1 MNGQATM
8 GKLTQFLAF
17 VKDELIEEAAK
28 ESLRVSKELDFPLMR
43 MFNHLPNEILI
54 EMTKK
59 SIREFADSMADGTYM
74 EKQLGNLKKWEED
87 KLEGGITKDQI
98 QPTDLVLVYAAQKK
112 AMHKF
117 IPRFTREPEKIIEI
131 VNDLESLHSTLQNL
145 SINLLFKWRKDTEA
159 KLLETNKFLDTLL
172 ENIPNMIFVK
182 DANQLRFVRLNKA
195 GEELLGLKRED
206 LNGKNDFDFFP
217 TEQAQFFTDKDKE
230 VISKKKLLD
239 IPEEQITTSGKGQ
252 RWLHTK
258 KIPVYDKDGNA
269 VYLLGISE
277 DITEKKMQN
286 DLNQQLNKELEAFTY
301 TVSHDL
307 RAPLRAIN
315 GYANML
321 EEDYSKQVDDEG
333 KRLLNVIR
341 YNAEKMGQL
350 IDDLL
355 AFSKLG
361 RKELERAMEN
371 MNELVEGVMIEIS
384 KSTPNNANI
393 KIDQLHPAKV
403 DYGLI
408 HQVWYNLLS
417 NAIKYSS
424 KKEKPEIEISSRKE
438 GNEIIYSVK
447 DNGVG
452 FNMKYADKLFG
463 VFQRLHRMD
472 EFEGTGVGLAIV
484 QRIVAK
490 HNGRVWAMAEPDKGA
505 TFSFS
510 LPAE

>member
-1 MNGQATM
+1 MNGRAAM
-8 GKLTQFLAF
+8 SKLTQFLAF
-17 VKDELIEEAAK
+17 VKDELIEEAAT
-28 ESLRVSKELDFPLMR
+28 ESLRVSQELDFPLMR
-43 MFNHLPNEILI
+43 MFNHLSYETLI

-59 SIREFADSMADGTYM
+59 SIREFADTMANGTYM
-74 EKQLGNLKKWEED
+74 EKQLSNLKKWEED
-87 KLEGGITKDQI
+87 KLEGGITKEQI
-98 QPTDLVLVYAAQKK
+98 QPTDLVLAYAAQKK

-117 IPRFTREPEKIIEI
+117 IPRFTSDPEEIIEI
-131 VNDLESLHSTLQNL
+131 VNDLENLHSTLQNI

-159 KLLETNKFLDTLL
+159 KLIETNKFLDTLL

-182 DANQLRFVRLNKA
+182 DADQLRFVRLNKA
-195 GEELLGLKRED
+195 GEELLDLKREE
-206 LNGKNDFDFFP
+206 LTGKNDFDFFP
-217 TEQAQFFTDKDKE
+217 KEQAEFFTDKDKE
-230 VISKKKLLD
+230 VLSKKKLVD
-239 IPEEQITTSGKGQ
+239 IPEELITTSGKGQ

-258 KIPVYDKDGNA
+258 KIPVYDKDGKP

-277 DITEKKMQN
+277 DITEKKMQS

-321 EEDYSKQVDDEG
+321 EEDYSKQVDEEG

-384 KSTPNNANI
+384 KSAPNNATI

-424 KKEKPEIEISSRKE
+424 KKDKPEIEISSRIE

-490 HNGRVWAMAEPDKGA
+490 HNGRVWATAEPDKGA